1 MKRNE
6 NTVGNARFD
15 ITDNILILACDVS
28 KDRINLYTETP
39 GGGIDRVF
47 DNKTGTVEKE
57 LRQFNLFISGGRYRA
72 AAVVAEPTGVYH
84 DSLFRTARNL
94 GMYTAYVSAE
104 AVAKMRVIETND
116 TGKTDIKDPRVI
128 FTLAR
133 IGKTLHHRIFE
144 EPWSLLRE
152 WNTIYGMADQDVVQ
166 ARCVIHSL
174 IKRLFP
180 DFGMKKDFIYGK
192 SGKVLLTEYGFD
204 PLRITAAGEYS
215 FHSTMKSLSPRIRE
229 QTVSKIY
236 EQARMSA
243 KRGLSAC
250 QSALISVNLLQR
262 FEDLECS
269 LFRKAEARKAM
280 ESLYNE
286 IRGIDPRL
294 PAADRRFV
302 TTFHLSRIMGETG
315 PLNDFKNYSKLMRF
329 SGLNLCERQSG
340 LYRGKTH
347 ISKRGRPMLRK
358 ILKLTVLPLVKKDGI
373 YGEYYR
379 KKRDTNRMPGTK
391 ALTVV
396 ARHFLK
402 MLYAVYKSGSGF
414 DETRI
419 FVCESR
425 FKEAA

>member
-1 MKRNE
+1 MKKHE
-6 NTVGNARFD
+6 NTVTNPRFD

-28 KDRINLYTETP
+28 KDSINLYTETP
-39 GGGIDRVF
+39 GGGLDRAF
-47 DNKTGTVEKE
+47 NNRSDTIEKE
-57 LRQFNLFISGGRYRA
+57 LCQFNLFISVGRYRA

-84 DSLFRTARNL
+84 ESLFRTARNL

-152 WNTIYGMADQDVVQ
+152 WNTIYDNADQSVVQ
-166 ARCVIHSL
+166 SKCVIHSL

-192 SGKVLLTEYGFD
+192 SGKILLSEYGFD
-204 PLRITAAGEYS
+204 PLRITDVGEYS

-229 QTVSKIY
+229 RTVTKIY
-236 EQARMSA
+236 EQARMSV
-243 KRGLSAC
+243 KRGLSAR
-250 QSALISVNLLQR
+250 QSCLISVNLIQR
-262 FEDLECS
+262 FEDLEYN
-269 LFRKAEARKAM
+269 LFRKSEARKNM
-280 ESLYNE
+280 EALYHE

-294 PAADRRFV
+294 PLADRRFV
-302 TTFHLSRIMGETG
+302 TTFHLSRIIGETG
-315 PLNDFKNYSKLMRF
+315 PLSDFRNHNKLMRF

-340 LYRGKTH
+340 QYRGKTH
-347 ISKRGRPMLRK
+347 ISKRGRPLLRK

-379 KKRDTNRMPGTK
+379 RKTETDRMPGTK

-396 ARHFLK
+396 ARHFLR
-402 MLYAVYKSGSGF
+402 MLYAVYRSGAGF

-419 FVCESR
+419 FVCESQFR
-425 FKEAA
+425 EAA

>member
-1 MKRNE
+1 MKKSE
-6 NTVGNARFD
+6 NTVGNSRFD

-28 KDRINLYTETP
+28 KDRISLYTETP

-47 DNKTGTVEKE
+47 DNKTGAVEKE

-72 AAVVAEPTGVYH
+72 AAVAAEPTGVCH
-84 DSLFRTARNL
+84 DSLFRTARRL
-94 GMYTAYVSAE
+94 GMYTACVSAE

-128 FTLAR
+128 FTPAR

-152 WNTIYGMADQDVVQ
+152 WNTIYDMADQDVVQ

-180 DFGMKKDFIYGK
+180 DFGMKKDFICGK
-192 SGKVLLTEYGFD
+192 SGKILLSEYGFD
-204 PLRITAAGEYS
+204 PLRITASGEYS
-215 FHSTMKSLSPRIRE
+215 FHSTVKFLSPRIRE
-229 QTVSKIY
+229 KTVSKIY
-236 EQARMSA
+236 EHARMSV
-243 KRGLSAC
+243 KRGLSAR

-262 FEDLECS
+262 FEDLECH
-269 LFRKAEARKAM
+269 LLRKSEARKSM
-280 ESLYNE
+280 EVLYNE
-286 IRGIDPRL
+286 IRVIDPGL
-294 PAADRRFV
+294 PMADRRFI
-302 TTFHLSRIMGETG
+302 TTFHLSRIIGETG
-315 PLNDFKNYSKLMRF
+315 PLSDFRNHNKLMRF

-347 ISKRGRPMLRK
+347 ISKRGRPLLRK
-358 ILKLTVLPLVKKDGI
+358 ILKLTVLPPVKKDGI
-373 YGEYYR
+373 CGEYYR
-379 KKRDTNRMPGTK
+379 KKRDNDKMPGTE
-391 ALTVV
+391 ALAV
-396 ARHFLK
+396 AAGHFLK

-419 FVCESR
+419 FVCESQ